1 MKLPRAIATTVVM
14 LTLLGGTVAVTNTLY
29 GEFQAILEQL
39 PDAAHKLARAIP
51 RSRSGERGTI
61 EQIQAA
67 ATEIE
72 TATSRATDGDLKRRP
87 ATPAAESPFKLSSWL
102 WAGSMGAV
110 EWIGQSLMVLF
121 LVFFSIAVGRHVQAQ
136 TGQADRADDLA
147 KRITVHMLDGINRS
161 IQHYMF
167 TMMVTNALAA
177 LLMWGAFRWIGL
189 ENAGAW
195 ALAGG
200 FLHIIPYFGPLLT
213 AIATGLAAFMQ
224 FSTFPMLFLVAGS
237 SLAIATVV
245 GIFVTTWMAGRITK
259 TNAAAVFHRAAVLG
273 LAVGYFRPAARDP
286 DHSDR
291 EGGFRT
297 YRRTATGRRI
307 ARRVTKHSIQVRDL
321 APAHQL
327 GVRRRKI

>member
-121 LVFFSIAVGRHVQAQ
+121 LVFFLLLSGDMFKRKLVKL
-136 TGQADRADDLA
+136 TGPTISQ

-259 TNAAAVFHRAAVLG
+259 TNAAAVFIGLLFWGWLWGISGLLLG
-273 LAVGYFRPAARDP
+273 IPIIVIVKVVSE
-286 DHSDR
+286 H
-291 EGGFRT
+291 
-297 YRRTATGRRI
+297 I
-307 ARRVTKHSIQVRDL
+307 AGL
-321 APAHQL
+321 QL
-327 GVRRRKI
+327 VAELLGE